1 MANKIPLIAALVLA
15 LLPGA
20 RIATASQY
28 HGTVLDADTGEP
40 IQGAAVV
47 IVWYKTALF
56 AFPGDAPEHL
66 QAVKETVTDSAGRFA
81 VSTWR
86 GIDWNPST
94 HVKPPIIVIY
104 KPGYEPLAPGFTPRR
119 AFHSIEDFERQLRR
133 GTTIRLPK
141 LKPECVREHALVMG
155 VEELL
160 IHDVPAARIP
170 RLLRLISSQRERCG
184 LEPLRHLPEGEQ

>member
-1 MANKIPLIAALVLA
+1 M
-15 LLPGA
+15 LPGG
-20 RIATASQY
+20 IATAGQY
-28 HGTVLDADTGEP
+28 HGTVLDADTGQP
-40 IQGAAVV
+40 IERAAVV

-56 AFPGDAPEHL
+56 AFPTGDAPEHL
-66 QAVKETVTDSAGRFA
+66 HAVRETVTDASGRFA
-81 VSTWR
+81 VSAWR

-133 GTTIRLPK
+133 GTTIRVPK

-184 LEPLRHLPEGEQ
+184 LEPLRHLPEGKE